1 MTEENKNV
9 YYLNRL
15 EPLLMQ
21 LKPRLNYL
29 LYQMK
34 RFDENTEKILKN
46 INNNQKDYTELFT
59 HRTFFINDL
68 SFKYDFQVNKAW
80 GKYKKNVFE
89 KYSGA
94 MKNVGMFF
102 RDVTYIGYVINTL
115 PKEWITKE
123 DKIIDALSFA
133 NNLFYEIQGRLQKIL
148 NFIEYEYSLLCNDA
162 SDWFVYQNIT
172 KISESFFGNLIKYFS
187 SKDNFNYLVQSYYSF
202 MFDYSYGV
210 LRTKTQKKI
219 TDEYIFNYSN
229 DFSSLKDKKK
239 IEEIAKELDNKYKSA
254 VDDIEKNGEKN
265 YEDALTNCTTEYLSQ
280 VIKQLKD
287 SEIQISDYIKK
298 NKRADKIFSKY
309 KYGTQTGLRL
319 RLTQLR
325 NVTINQYQLI
335 NDTLTGTVTA
345 SISEKLSLANIS
357 YYCYNLAVLLFYLA
371 AETKVNIGNI
381 ESLFIDEESFFND
394 VFSQVNELDK
404 ITRITD
410 IKKAEK
416 ELEIIQNRIEAYKLK
431 ANELI
436 NQGRSAGAWI
446 DIAFAVVIGIGVMI
460 VAPYAVGFLAGALSG
475 TAQAVAI
482 AQTVGVLGS
491 AALVTGASQLF
502 NYLDRGQIPTI
513 SETAYSFGM
522 NVVSFATFGI
532 VGKGVSSLLKAGAIT
547 NKVAICFIGATAN
560 FATSM
565 VMTSVPFMIQLK
577 QTGNGQIFEGRGKE
591 WLKFTATQAAFAGLF
606 ALSGSILE
614 GFTQK
619 ITYKGYNAGEKIYV
633 KNVEAKF
640 STYEKTIG
648 GYYKTIKQQVENLEK
663 RYQGKIELTKENFNE
678 MKSQYEQALKCPK
691 ELLKFLKG
699 ISKDLAKAE
708 LMLRKEYGYSVPC
721 QEGELALLEQAIIDI
736 ENTLDSMLFIDNHD
750 YELACRI
757 CDNVSKTVCQ
767 ISETKTIYFGKL
779 EEIINNLDKVN
790 QINFYGGSVRVT
802 KSPALEYFP
811 DTKVL
816 QIESKYTVKSG
827 DVVNKIDV
835 IDFDGKSDMALCKY
849 ENHFDIKDIK
859 NAVYKIEPF
868 AETFIKVHV
877 DEYNN
882 FYKLSD
888 EKMVERIR
896 NAPPMDNGPHFSY
909 PLTEY
914 ERNVF
919 IELEKSGMIKP
930 TRMVRLH
937 PGDPSGNLYNIAL
950 KPVVF
955 FADLFYF
962 QGMGNVTNGKIIIGY
977 NKNQIKITPTDHVF
991 VIEYYEKMFVNSNYA
1006 NVRKAFELY
1015 YKWGKEYETGSLTTL
1030 DNRKVKIDKVK
1041 YKWDIENNLKRF
1053 RKNYESYGLNKTD
1066 TKTKAEI
1073 DAAWKQIEEALPSEE
1088 KYKELKAGKLAGE
1101 TVLASICD
1109 LLDNYLSV
1117 ASLFSGKEYTFTYTN
1132 HIGVYEKLLIG
1143 PKDISDIRT
1152 IIDKPIATY
1161 LDLE

>member
-1 MTEENKNV
+1 
-9 YYLNRL
+9 
-15 EPLLMQ
+15 
-21 LKPRLNYL
+21 
-29 LYQMK
+29 
-34 RFDENTEKILKN
+34 
-46 INNNQKDYTELFT
+46 
-59 HRTFFINDL
+59 
-68 SFKYDFQVNKAW
+68 
-80 GKYKKNVFE
+80 
-89 KYSGA
+89 
-94 MKNVGMFF
+94 
-102 RDVTYIGYVINTL
+102 
-115 PKEWITKE
+115 
-123 DKIIDALSFA
+123 
-133 NNLFYEIQGRLQKIL
+133 
-148 NFIEYEYSLLCNDA
+148 
-162 SDWFVYQNIT
+162 
-172 KISESFFGNLIKYFS
+172 
-187 SKDNFNYLVQSYYSF
+187 
-202 MFDYSYGV
+202 
-210 LRTKTQKKI
+210 
-219 TDEYIFNYSN
+219 
-229 DFSSLKDKKK
+229 
-239 IEEIAKELDNKYKSA
+239 
-254 VDDIEKNGEKN
+254 
-265 YEDALTNCTTEYLSQ
+265 
-280 VIKQLKD
+280 
-287 SEIQISDYIKK
+287 
-298 NKRADKIFSKY
+298 
-309 KYGTQTGLRL
+309 
-319 RLTQLR
+319 
-325 NVTINQYQLI
+325 
-335 NDTLTGTVTA
+335 
-345 SISEKLSLANIS
+345 
-357 YYCYNLAVLLFYLA
+357 
-371 AETKVNIGNI
+371 
-381 ESLFIDEESFFND
+381 
-394 VFSQVNELDK
+394 
-404 ITRITD
+404 
-410 IKKAEK
+410 
-416 ELEIIQNRIEAYKLK
+416 
-431 ANELI
+431 
-436 NQGRSAGAWI
+436 
-446 DIAFAVVIGIGVMI
+446 MI

-909 PLTEY
+909 PLTFWFCIS
-914 ERNVF
+914 RSFPARTVF
-919 IELEKSGMIKP
+919 
-930 TRMVRLH
+930 
-937 PGDPSGNLYNIAL
+937 PSRQTFIPSPLISCASVTFASEQHSPWCAAL
-950 KPVVF
+950 SD
-955 FADLFYF
+955 FA
-962 QGMGNVTNGKIIIGY
+962 
-977 NKNQIKITPTDHVF
+977 
-991 VIEYYEKMFVNSNYA
+991 
-1006 NVRKAFELY
+1006 
-1015 YKWGKEYETGSLTTL
+1015 
-1030 DNRKVKIDKVK
+1030 
-1041 YKWDIENNLKRF
+1041 
-1053 RKNYESYGLNKTD
+1053 
-1066 TKTKAEI
+1066 
-1073 DAAWKQIEEALPSEE
+1073 
-1088 KYKELKAGKLAGE
+1088 AG
-1101 TVLASICD
+1101 
-1109 LLDNYLSV
+1109 
-1117 ASLFSGKEYTFTYTN
+1117 
-1132 HIGVYEKLLIG
+1132 
-1143 PKDISDIRT
+1143 
-1152 IIDKPIATY
+1152 
-1161 LDLE
+1161 